1 MEWVESPAGRALLPR
16 LLLRIVPGCLARCY
30 EHLRTVDGR
39 LLLNFGAACVAMGL
53 SSNGDEWTE
62 TLHETGGFVRGD
74 TAVGQAIT
82 GLSGNIVAEGVH

>member
-1 MEWVESPAGRALLPR
+1 
-16 LLLRIVPGCLARCY
+16 
-30 EHLRTVDGR
+30 
-39 LLLNFGAACVAMGL
+39 MGL